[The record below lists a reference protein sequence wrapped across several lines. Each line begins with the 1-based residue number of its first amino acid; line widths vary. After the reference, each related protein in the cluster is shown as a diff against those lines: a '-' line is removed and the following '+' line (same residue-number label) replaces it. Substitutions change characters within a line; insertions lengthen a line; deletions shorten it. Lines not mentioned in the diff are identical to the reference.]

1 MWRHDDQAATLRRW
15 FRREPP
21 AMHSLYAAGSDWARM
36 TERFMARLVALGGRA
51 LLADEATASVTLPEA
66 RGAGRPADLL
76 LVLQTQCSRQR
87 FDLTL
92 RQGWGYLNLKAAA
105 VALPLLDETQR
116 ERLFAAFERHARCY
130 DVVVLFGGGASV
142 ADASWWLTSTPRH
155 WLLAEV
161 SGSGWRAA
169 LERARELVHL
179 GVDRITLLADGAD
192 LREAARFLA
201 HLQRAIVRQT
211 SLPVW
216 QAAPLALLDTLWPAE
231 GVAA

>member
-21 AMHSLYAAGSDWARM
+21 AMHSLYAAGRDWARM
-36 TERFMARLVALGGRA
+36 TERFMTRLVTVSGRA
-51 LLADEATASVTLPEA
+51 LLADEATGSVTLPEA
-66 RGAGRPADLL
+66 RGVGRPADLL
-76 LVLQTQCSRQR
+76 LVLQTQSPRQR

-116 ERLFAAFERHARCY
+116 ERLFAAFEHHARRY

-161 SGSGWRAA
+161 SGSGRRSNGRANSSIWGSIA
-169 LERARELVHL
+169 SR
-179 GVDRITLLADGAD
+179 
-192 LREAARFLA
+192 
-201 HLQRAIVRQT
+201 
-211 SLPVW
+211 SLPT
-216 QAAPLALLDTLWPAE
+216 APICAKRPGSLPTCSARSCAKPRYPF
-231 GVAA
+231 GKPRH